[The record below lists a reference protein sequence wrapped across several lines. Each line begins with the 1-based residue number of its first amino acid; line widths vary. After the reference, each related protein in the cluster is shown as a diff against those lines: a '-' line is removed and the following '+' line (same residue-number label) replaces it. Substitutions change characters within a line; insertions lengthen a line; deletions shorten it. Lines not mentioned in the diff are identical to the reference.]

1 MRQARGFLLSLAM
14 LSAVAVS
21 GSEMDCATSPEHNA
35 WLREVGAW
43 SSARARDIASK
54 GLPAATASR
63 RGDVYLL
70 PADVTNAPFR
80 RPIDLE
86 GRTVVFQRQGS
97 NAFAMRNIA
106 LEWETS
112 QGNRVS
118 LSNNAESRAMVSLD
132 FDFPF
137 YGRTART
144 VYVTGHNAIFL
155 DVPVASQLYQ
165 YGDADLAAE
174 RQAVIAPLLT
184 TRSSR
189 LTPVPEVY
197 VRKEGDRAV
206 VTWSSPDRYSVQATL
221 HQSGE
226 IRFSYQRVSGM
237 AAGSVV
243 VTSGSESWR
252 TRRTLVAAKSD
263 AANDLRSPVAAAIA
277 GMVDITNVSIERVND
292 MDLHEVRIRTAAPV
306 SASALAGGEILQFNV
321 NMGSQ
326 SIRFQ
331 FHADGRQRYLLPI
344 WGWNWGSPA
353 ARVDG
358 NEIVLSFLREHVAE
372 HATVPISAWSYR
384 NSTPTD
390 STETFSTSMPVG
402 PRQARTDFSATSE
415 RLFEDEPVIEAFTA
429 PVLSV
434 FRVWE
439 QLKQSDPTL
448 SNNLIDGVAIYQNF
462 YTDLVTYAGAY
473 STGGNAGAS
482 GLAQGD
488 ENEMFQPREP
498 ALMHMNTV
506 GYGHNRTS
514 RGASRVVL
522 HEIGH
527 RWLLFTSL
535 MENGTRSRILNPVS
549 AHPAQYVDTRAAF
562 KVYTDTDTSVMG
574 GGFFTD
580 HNDGSFSSSSY
591 GPYGYS
597 WLDLYLMGL
606 ADSSEVPSMFYI
618 RDANPELGQEYYA
631 PVNQTY
637 SGTRRDFSVEQVI
650 SGTGP
655 RRPAYPATQKTF
667 RVVFVLLT
675 NPDREPTADEI
686 AAVEEYRHLLETDF
700 STATNRRGTVSTTLT
715 PPESGPRRRA
725 VPK

>member
-1 MRQARGFLLSLAM
+1 MAA
-14 LSAVAVS
+14 S
-21 GSEMDCATSPEHNA
+21 GSEMDCGTSAERSA
-35 WLREVGAW
+35 WLREVGRW

-54 GLPAATASR
+54 GLPMAAAAR

-80 RPIDLE
+80 RPFDLE
-86 GRTVVFQRQGS
+86 GRTLVFERQGTD
-97 NAFAMRNIA
+97 AFAMRNVD
-106 LEWETS
+106 LDWETS
-112 QGNRVS
+112 QGSRVT
-118 LSNNAESRAMVSLD
+118 LSNNAESRAAISLD

-137 YGRTART
+137 YGRSVRT
-144 VYVTGHNAIFL
+144 IHVTGYNALFL
-155 DVPVASQLYQ
+155 DVPQASQLYQ

-174 RQAVIAPLLT
+174 RQALIAPLLT
-184 TRSSR
+184 TRLSR
-189 LTPVPEVY
+189 LAPVPEVY
-197 VRKEGDRAV
+197 VRKDSDRVV
-206 VTWSSPDRYSVQATL
+206 VTWNSVDRYRVQATL

-226 IRFSYQRVSGM
+226 IRFSYQRVTGM
-237 AAGSVV
+237 AAASVI
-243 VTSGSESWR
+243 VTSGSEPWR
-252 TRRTLVAAKSD
+252 ERRTVVAGRTD
-263 AANDLRSPVAAAIA
+263 AANDLRTTVAPGVA
-277 GMVDITNVSIERVND
+277 GMLDITNVSIERVND
-292 MDLHEVRIRTAAPV
+292 MDLYQVRIQTTAPV
-306 SASALAGGEILQFNV
+306 AASALADGEILQFNV

-331 FHADGRQRYLLPI
+331 VHADGRQRYLLPI

-353 ARVDG
+353 AHVAG
-358 NEIVLSFLREHVAE
+358 SEIVLAFMREHVAE
-372 HATVPISAWSYR
+372 LPTLPVSVWSYR
-384 NSTPTD
+384 NGTPAD
-390 STETFSTSMPVG
+390 STETFSTPMQAGAKP
-402 PRQARTDFSATSE
+402 ARTDFSATSE
-415 RLFEDEPVIEAFTA
+415 RLFDGEPVIEAFTA

-439 QLKQSDPTL
+439 QLKQSDPSL
-448 SNNLIDGVAIYQNF
+448 NDDLIDGVAIYQNF
-462 YTDLVTYAGAY
+462 YTDIVTYAGAY
-473 STGGNAGAS
+473 STGGNAGVS

-488 ENEMFQPREP
+488 EGGMFQSREP
-498 ALMHMNTV
+498 ALMHMNTI

-535 MENGTRSRILNPVS
+535 LENGTRSRILNPVS

-574 GGFFTD
+574 GGHFTD

-606 ADSSEVPSMFYI
+606 AGASEVPPMFYI

-637 SGTRRDFSVEQVI
+637 SGTRRDFTIDQVI
-650 SGTGP
+650 GGTGP
-655 RRPAYPATQKTF
+655 RQPAYPRTQKNF

-675 NPDREPTADEI
+675 NPDREPTEEEI
-686 AAVEEYRHLLETDF
+686 AAVDEYRHLLETDF
-700 STATNRRGTVSTTLT
+700 GTATNHRGTVTTTLT
-715 PPESGPRRRA
+715 PPAPGPRRRA